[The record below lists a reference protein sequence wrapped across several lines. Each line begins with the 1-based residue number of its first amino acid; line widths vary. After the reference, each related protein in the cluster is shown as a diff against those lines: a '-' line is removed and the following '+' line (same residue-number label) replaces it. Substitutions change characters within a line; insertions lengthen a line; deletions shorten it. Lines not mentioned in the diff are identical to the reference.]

1 MKRFA
6 LIGTLFALFLGTLAP
21 VEMALAD
28 QHKDNF
34 KRECKSGGGSRSGC

>member
-6 LIGTLFALFLGTLAP
+6 LVATLLAVLVGTFAP
-21 VEMALAD
+21 VDMAFAD
-28 QHKDNF
+28 KHKDNF